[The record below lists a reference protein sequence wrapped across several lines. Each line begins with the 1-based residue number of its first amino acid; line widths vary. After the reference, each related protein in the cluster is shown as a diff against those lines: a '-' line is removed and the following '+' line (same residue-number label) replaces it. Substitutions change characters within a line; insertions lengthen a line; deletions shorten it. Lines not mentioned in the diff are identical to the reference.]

1 MQRYFIDQTGLLVQA
16 LVTLTADD
24 SRHFLRVMRSQ
35 PGAKA
40 WLVTGDGQCYLA
52 QLEGEVDRL
61 AQFRLIELQEG
72 AAQVELPVEV
82 TIACGLSKND
92 KLDYIVQ
99 KATECGASHFQPLA
113 LSRDVVKWDHKKA
126 GQRLDRLQK
135 IAKEAAEQCHRLRI
149 PQVAQSLSLAQLL
162 AKSADYD
169 ACLVAYEEDAKQG
182 EHSRLRQA
190 CQTLKGQAGAKVL
203 VVFGS
208 EGGLTPEEVSQLCE
222 AGFQTVALGPRILRA
237 ETAPIYFLSAL
248 SYALELEL

>member
-1 MQRYFIDQTGLLVQA
+1 MA
-16 LVTLTADD
+16 
-24 SRHFLRVMRSQ
+24 Q
-35 PGAKA
+35 P
-40 WLVTGDGQCYLA
+40 
-52 QLEGEVDRL
+52 
-61 AQFRLIELQEG
+61 
-72 AAQVELPVEV
+72 
-82 TIACGLSKND
+82 
-92 KLDYIVQ
+92 
-99 KATECGASHFQPLA
+99 
-113 LSRDVVKWDHKKA
+113 
-126 GQRLDRLQK
+126 
-135 IAKEAAEQCHRLRI
+135 
-149 PQVAQSLSLAQLL
+149 LSLAQLL